1 MYVVTNIT
9 ASKIIDLGHMNAVKC
24 GKSSKNVKDWTDREM
39 LALVI
44 HVNLHREL
52 TDVIA
57 TYGIDAEIPDRG
69 LSW

>member
-1 MYVVTNIT
+1 MYLVTSIT
-9 ASKIIDLGHMNAVKC
+9 ASKIINLGRMDAVKC
-24 GKSSKNVKDWTDREM
+24 DKSSKNVKDWTDKEM

-57 TYGIDAEIPDRG
+57 TYGIDAALKFLIG
-69 LSW
+69 G